1 MSDSNLNTTLFLS
14 GMGKDISLPLIIDI
28 LNSQL
33 NEKDCIESAIHYK
46 KNGTAYLKIDTKE
59 NYDHLLK
66 YFEEEQLIC
75 KNTGKKCVIIPSRKP
90 IRDSGLA
97 QLKNKE
103 GVSVWFKNPIL
114 YNVERLV
121 ESAEKMDR
129 KLRITFGR
137 IRGLL
142 AEKGNIMGCRL
153 KEIYDSQYKES
164 LSFESFGYPR
174 LFPFLQDGESLH
186 YFHLNYSP
194 GQDVQICLR
203 KEDSN
208 YNVSSSGHLK
218 RTLENMSSELNEDKE
233 LLTKRTNFKVTPPWR
248 K

>member
-1 MSDSNLNTTLFLS
+1 MSDSTLNTTLFLS

-46 KNGTAYLKIDTKE
+46 NKGTAYLKIDTKE
-59 NYDHLLK
+59 NYEYLLN
-66 YFEEEQLIC
+66 YFQEEQLIC
-75 KNTGKKCVIIPSRKP
+75 KHTGKKCVLIPSRTP

-121 ESAEKMDR
+121 ESAEKMD
-129 KLRITFGR
+129 KQLRITFER
-137 IRGLL
+137 IKGLL
-142 AEKGNIMGCRL
+142 AEKGNIMGSRL
-153 KEIYDSQYKES
+153 KEMYDSQYKDS

-174 LFPFLQDGESLH
+174 LLPFLQDGESQH
-186 YFHLNYSP
+186 CFHLNYSP

-208 YNVSSSGHLK
+208 YNLLSFGHLK
-218 RTLENMSSELNEDKE
+218 RSFENMSPELNQDKQ
-233 LLTKRTNFKVTPPWR
+233 LFTKRTNFRVTPPWR
-248 K
+248 E